1 MGRHAPRRGSL
12 AGEEKVIRT
21 CTLVALQLAGA
32 GFLLT
37 AAWQIW
43 QVGTEARGVIRE
55 TSQVVRAAE
64 TAIQRTDKFL
74 NEDPRGL
81 QGVFSNTNAVL
92 LQLGLASDQWRRA
105 SMEQRKLLVQNQR
118 EARESIQKA
127 TETLDELRAA
137 AKSITTLVTNSD
149 ASLNKGLLPE
159 ATKAVVSINSATAS
173 LETKIGTLLDE
184 STRTMNKAGAVLGN
198 PELVGLAENL
208 NDTSA
213 ELQASAANVEQA
225 TGYIKEYL
233 RPTKQ
238 TFWKALLKSMIPRAI
253 VRISSRWFLGL

>member
-1 MGRHAPRRGSL
+1 M
-12 AGEEKVIRT
+12 IRT

-105 SMEQRKLLVQNQR
+105 SMEQRKLLVQNPR
-118 EARESIQKA
+118 EAR
-127 TETLDELRAA
+127 ETLDELRAA

-233 RPTKQ
+233 RPNKQ

-253 VRISSRWFLGL
+253 VRVSSRWFLGL